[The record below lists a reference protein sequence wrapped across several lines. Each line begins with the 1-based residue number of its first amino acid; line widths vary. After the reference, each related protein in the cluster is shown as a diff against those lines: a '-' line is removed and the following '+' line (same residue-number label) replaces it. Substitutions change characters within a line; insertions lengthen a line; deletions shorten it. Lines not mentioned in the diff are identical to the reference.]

1 MSTTRRTFNGQFIPP
16 RFTSDERVGLTTIAG
31 SVIFNLT
38 TNKMEY
44 YNGTTWIEV

>member
-16 RFTSDERVGLTTIAG
+16 RFTSDERVGLTTITG